1 MVSNT
6 RDKDASPETIICLES
21 AILLRVDMEE
31 VKGFFT
37 VKLIKTSI
45 FHVVQGL
52 QWLLATAERLE
63 SELEVIEAWLTKELK
78 EKEATI
84 EAATTKKKKCEEEA
98 VRAYVDL
105 PEGHPELE
113 VTVDEFLSAL

>member
-63 SELEVIEAWLTKELK
+63 SGINSWQGQALGYFQCSGQRTRGHRGLAYPRIEGKGG
-78 EKEATI
+78 
-84 EAATTKKKKCEEEA
+84 
-98 VRAYVDL
+98 YD
-105 PEGHPELE
+105 
-113 VTVDEFLSAL
+113 